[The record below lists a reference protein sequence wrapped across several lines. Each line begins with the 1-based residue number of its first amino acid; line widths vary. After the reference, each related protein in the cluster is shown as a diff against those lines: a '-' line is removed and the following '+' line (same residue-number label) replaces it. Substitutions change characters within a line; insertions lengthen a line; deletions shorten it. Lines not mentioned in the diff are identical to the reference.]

1 MSEMCHGEYIMRR
14 KKLQPWESVMKG
26 IKPTSYLNNMIIYT
40 DLSQP
45 GGRGEP
51 AAWRGCAGLG
61 SGGPACSRSM
71 LPPGDH
77 TRRSACTQAL
87 GLPGLPPQ
95 LSGPCVPCAVLGAP
109 SPTTPRTRVARH
121 PSLRLAELVPWT
133 GAPWT
138 VLSGAVVRL
147 VHPWAHASHWR
158 AGGSAG
164 PGRGP

>member
-1 MSEMCHGEYIMRR
+1 
-14 KKLQPWESVMKG
+14 MKG

-77 TRRSACTQAL
+77 TRRSACAQAL

-95 LSGPCVPCAVLGAP
+95 LSGPCVPCAVLGA
-109 SPTTPRTRVARH
+109 TRLSALLSSCPGQGR
-121 PSLRLAELVPWT
+121 PGQSSLGP
-133 GAPWT
+133 
-138 VLSGAVVRL
+138 LSGLSTPGPMLPTGEREGLQAQ
-147 VHPWAHASHWR
+147 
-158 AGGSAG
+158 AGGRSTLW
-164 PGRGP
+164 GRGTGSVLFPCLLDLEGGGVTREMSGE